1 MHLYPLVFVRF
12 VICTFQESRG
22 GGVWS
27 DMVAAIGMQVLTPDN
42 VDALRGSVKTLTK
55 TLEHVEAISGDVG
68 GLTADSRVKANLK
81 QLIEALSRLT
91 VD

>member
-1 MHLYPLVFVRF
+1 
-12 VICTFQESRG
+12 
-22 GGVWS
+22 
-27 DMVAAIGMQVLTPDN
+27 MQVLTEDN
-42 VDALRGSVKTLTK
+42 VVALRGSVKTLTK

>member
-1 MHLYPLVFVRF
+1 
-12 VICTFQESRG
+12 
-22 GGVWS
+22 
-27 DMVAAIGMQVLTPDN
+27 MQVLTPDN

-55 TLEHVEAISGDVG
+55 TLEHVEAISGDMG

>member
-1 MHLYPLVFVRF
+1 MLNYQLHSNKIHVHVAMAWCWKFRGLQTLIVF
-12 VICTFQESRG
+12 TF
-22 GGVWS
+22 
-27 DMVAAIGMQVLTPDN
+27 QVLTEDN
-42 VDALRGSVKTLTK
+42 VEALRGSVKTLTK

-91 VD
+91 TD